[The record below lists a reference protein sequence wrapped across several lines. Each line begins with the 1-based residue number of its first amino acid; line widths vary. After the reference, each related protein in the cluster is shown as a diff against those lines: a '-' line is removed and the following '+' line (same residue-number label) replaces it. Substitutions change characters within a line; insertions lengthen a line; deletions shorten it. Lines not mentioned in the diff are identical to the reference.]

1 MEDHQI
7 EPLDLDV
14 LNLQNM
20 ASVAHKVHVSDLAPP
35 VDLPGSGRRGILEYL
50 PDILAGQDF
59 KQVVRA
65 IRRARAAK
73 KPVIAAL
80 GGHVIKC
87 GLGPTLSGL
96 VRDGHVTWIAMNGAA
111 AIHDLELAWFGETSE
126 FVESGLRDGHFG
138 ISRET
143 GARINH
149 AVSAGIRRGLG
160 LGASLLQAVAESPP
174 KHRAASLICS
184 CCLNRVPVTLHP
196 ALGTDTV
203 HVHPGCDWSAWGQ
216 GAYRDFR
223 LLASAIAGLN
233 GGGVHL
239 NIGSAVILPEVFL
252 KALNAARNI
261 KPPVTDFTTVDMD
274 LETNY
279 RSLNNVVQ
287 RPNDGSHGF
296 SIQGRHEIM
305 LPLLAVALAEE
316 RDV

>member
-1 MEDHQI
+1 MEKRQI
-7 EPLDLDV
+7 EPLDLDA
-14 LNLQNM
+14 LSLRDM
-20 ASVAHKVHVSDLAPP
+20 ASIAHKVRVSDLAPP
-35 VDLPGSGRRGILEYL
+35 VDRPGSERRGILDYL

-59 KQVVRA
+59 KQV
-65 IRRARAAK
+65 IRSIQRARAAQ

-96 VRDGHVTWIAMNGAA
+96 IRDGFVTWIAMNGAA

-138 ISRET
+138 VSRDT
-143 GARINH
+143 GSRINH

-160 LGASLLQAVAESPP
+160 LGASLLQAVTESPP
-174 KHRAASLICS
+174 EHPAASLICS
-184 CCLNRVPVTLHP
+184 CGIHQVPVTLHP
-196 ALGTDTV
+196 ALGTDTI
-203 HVHPGCDWSAWGQ
+203 HAHPGCDWAAWGQ

-223 LLASAIAGLN
+223 LLASIVAALN
-233 GGGVHL
+233 GGGVYL
-239 NIGSAVILPEVFL
+239 NIGSAVVLPEVFL

-261 KPPVTDFTTVDMD
+261 RPPVTDFVTVDID
-274 LETNY
+274 LGTNY

-287 RPNDGSHGF
+287 RPNDGSRGF

-305 LPLLAVALAEE
+305 LPLLAVALTEE